1 MQVTQ
6 TQRTTLTCNDDGR
19 RSTTG
24 KTYIDIG
31 LGLQAIGNPK
41 NIDYLNKLKENYS
54 FTLKLVYNG
63 NRYTNEEERYYEF
76 CNVCRM

>member
-6 TQRTTLTCNDDGR
+6 TQRTTLTCSGDGR

-41 NIDYLNKLKENYS
+41 NIDYLNKLMTQFKTYVWTILFS
-54 FTLKLVYNG
+54 IVG
-63 NRYTNEEERYYEF
+63 I
-76 CNVCRM
+76 